1 MNILKTISLLFSCFI
16 FSASYSYAGLSLS
29 QSRIIFSEGDKSQSV
44 QINNDTDNLYLSQN
58 MITADL
64 DGKKDEHFIVFPPLK
79 RLQPQS
85 SVSIKILPRS
95 LDTLPSDRES
105 LFFFT
110 AYLIPETKRGQQN
123 NSGDLSLK
131 INMVTKIII
140 KGFYR
145 PNELAITSL
154 DSHAKKI
161 TFKKVGN
168 NVQVNNPTPY
178 YFTVSNLKFDGKS
191 YQSANAP
198 MVAPFSSLNLAI
210 DKSIKQVSWQ
220 YIDDFGGLSN
230 TFENKIIVE

>member
-1 MNILKTISLLFSCFI
+1 
-16 FSASYSYAGLSLS
+16 
-29 QSRIIFSEGDKSQSV
+29 
-44 QINNDTDNLYLSQN
+44 
-58 MITADL
+58 
-64 DGKKDEHFIVFPPLK
+64 
-79 RLQPQS
+79 
-85 SVSIKILPRS
+85 
-95 LDTLPSDRES
+95 
-105 LFFFT
+105 
-110 AYLIPETKRGQQN
+110 
-123 NSGDLSLK
+123 
-131 INMVTKIII
+131 
-140 KGFYR
+140 
-145 PNELAITSL
+145 ELAITSL

>member
-1 MNILKTISLLFSCFI
+1 
-16 FSASYSYAGLSLS
+16 
-29 QSRIIFSEGDKSQSV
+29 
-44 QINNDTDNLYLSQN
+44 
-58 MITADL
+58 MI
-64 DGKKDEHFIVFPPLK
+64 GNH
-79 RLQPQS
+79 S
-85 SVSIKILPRS
+85 
-95 LDTLPSDRES
+95 
-105 LFFFT
+105 FFFT